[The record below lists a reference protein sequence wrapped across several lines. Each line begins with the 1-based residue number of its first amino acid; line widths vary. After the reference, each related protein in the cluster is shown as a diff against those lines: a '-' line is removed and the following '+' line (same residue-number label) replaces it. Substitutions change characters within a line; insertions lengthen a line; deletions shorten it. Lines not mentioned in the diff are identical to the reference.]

1 MPSCL
6 SKVAVAWLICATST
20 AAAHKTLRSSSSS
33 SFQSQRAY
41 EDRAAVR
48 HDRRRVISIEAPQA
62 FLNPLVATDDGN
74 ALADG
79 VLAAAAEGDQSE
91 QPSRGTIRY
100 TEQFACLHRMHNCCG
115 DARYGG
121 TSSSCL

>member
-6 SKVAVAWLICATST
+6 SKVAVAWLIYATST
-20 AAAHKTLRSSSSS
+20 AGAHKTLRSSSSS
-33 SFQSQRAY
+33 SLQSQRAY

-48 HDRRRVISIEAPQA
+48 HDRRRVISFEAPQT
-62 FLNPLVATDDGN
+62 FLNPLAATDDGN

-91 QPSRGTIRY
+91 QPSPGTIRY
-100 TEQFACLHRMHNCCG
+100 TEQFARLHRRFNCCG
-115 DARYGG
+115 DGRYGG